1 MESTLKAS
9 DLNQFIERIE
19 QLEEEKAAISEDIRE
34 TFKEAKN
41 LGFDLKALKIV
52 IKLRK
57 MDESQRQEEEE
68 MVNLYK
74 EVLGL

>member
-19 QLEEEKAAISEDIRE
+19 QLEEEKAAISEDIKE

-41 LGFDLKALKIV
+41 LGFDIKALKIV

-57 MDESQRQEEEE
+57 MEEAQRQEEEE

>member
-1 MESTLKAS
+1 MKVQ
-9 DLNQFIERIE
+9 DLSQFVERIE
-19 QLEEEKAAISEDIRE
+19 RLEEERSNIAADIQE
-34 TFKEAKN
+34 TFKEAKS
-41 LGFDLKALKIV
+41 LGFDVKALKTV

-57 MDESQRQEEEE
+57 MEEGKRQEEEE